1 MDKSNIFEVVVTI
14 AVLLLPLLIK
24 RFERL
29 LPVLLKMC
37 DSTNPGNYFGMIGI
51 LISYQIR
58 ECHYGRMV

>member
-1 MDKSNIFEVVVTI
+1 MYFVVVTI
-14 AVLLLPLLIK
+14 AILLLLRLIK

-29 LPVLLKMC
+29 LLVLLKMC
-37 DSTNPGNYFGMIGI
+37 DSTNPGNYIGMIGI